1 MAVVAAAVAL
11 VVVVVLVAGVVV
23 WVLLRLLRK
32 SISTWSGS
40 SWSTLLITSPLGRL
54 FDARFSRSMGY
65 IMGDRRR
72 AKEFSDI

>member
-11 VVVVVLVAGVVV
+11 VVVLVAGVVV